1 MHIAVCDDNVA
12 DRKQLERLLK
22 RESDKRAASTGIIY
36 TDSFGNSTSL
46 LSNPMQY
53 DAFYIDMCLTEGI
66 TGTEVANALIAQ
78 GVNAPIVLCCSKINY
93 REQTY
98 PENVIF
104 LDKPIKVAELGQSID
119 HALDI
124 MSKAVPLIELRE
136 DEDTVYATEPDILY
150 AEEEGGI
157 LKKLAE
163 DGIVFEGADK
173 ADLTLLTE
181 PAEKELI
188 RHIADFPGEI
198 ISAAKSY
205 DPARITRYVT
215 ELANRYHK
223 FYNSCRVKDAE
234 HCVCQARIA
243 LCTATKNVISNAL
256 TLLKITVPESM

>member
-78 GVNAPIVLCCSKINY
+78 GVNAPIVLCCSKI
-93 REQTY
+93 
-98 PENVIF
+98 
-104 LDKPIKVAELGQSID
+104 KVAELGQSID

-136 DEDTVYATEPDILY
+136 DEDTVYVTEPDILY
-150 AEEEGGI
+150 AEEEGRNVIVTLKDGRTVKVATTAINLFSQIENHPTFFAPTVKTI
-157 LKKLAE
+157 LNGRYMEKLGFRKVIMCDGKKFALHRDCVAYAKQLLAE
-163 DGIVFEGADK
+163 
-173 ADLTLLTE
+173 
-181 PAEKELI
+181 
-188 RHIADFPGEI
+188 
-198 ISAAKSY
+198 
-205 DPARITRYVT
+205 
-215 ELANRYHK
+215 YH
-223 FYNSCRVKDAE
+223 A
-234 HCVCQARIA
+234 
-243 LCTATKNVISNAL
+243 
-256 TLLKITVPESM
+256 

>member
-53 DAFYIDMCLTEGI
+53 DAFYIDMCLTEGT
-66 TGTEVANALIAQ
+66 TGTDVVNALTAQ

-104 LDKPIKVAELGQSID
+104 LDKPIKVAELAQSID
-119 HALDI
+119 HALEI

-136 DEDTVYATEPDILY
+136 DEDTIYVTEPDILY
-150 AEEEGGI
+150 AEEEGRNVIVTLKDGRTVKVATTAINLFSQIENHPTFFAPNVKTI
-157 LKKLAE
+157 LNGRYMEKLGFRKVIMCDGKKFPLHRDCVTYAKQLLAE
-163 DGIVFEGADK
+163 
-173 ADLTLLTE
+173 
-181 PAEKELI
+181 
-188 RHIADFPGEI
+188 
-198 ISAAKSY
+198 
-205 DPARITRYVT
+205 
-215 ELANRYHK
+215 YH
-223 FYNSCRVKDAE
+223 A
-234 HCVCQARIA
+234 
-243 LCTATKNVISNAL
+243 
-256 TLLKITVPESM
+256 